1 MQLESEISKKVNK
14 IFIIGNRYSSKNIK
28 SSLSELYKESN
39 YKKTPKATDLEEWF
53 EVKEVKVKD
62 SSGKWDRGYEII
74 KKK

>member
-1 MQLESEISKKVNK
+1 MATT
-14 IFIIGNRYSSKNIK
+14 
-28 SSLSELYKESN
+28 
-39 YKKTPKATDLEEWF
+39 KKTTTKAA